1 MGRPSFGGI
10 RVAIVL
16 GEGMAERI
24 DAVSGNR
31 SDFIRAAIEEKLSG
45 VRVEV
50 PASDP
55 VVPKSEAP
63 AERVAVPRK
72 AVARGRAVR
81 DVVGDEA
88 AVRGLLADR
97 PRSVRALAGEL
108 GWPEMRVE
116 RALRGLAVFYS
127 QGLVFLE

>member
-1 MGRPSFGGI
+1 MISVRLDGDLVS
-10 RVAIVL
+10 
-16 GEGMAERI
+16 RI
-24 DAVSGNR
+24 DA
-31 SDFIRAAIEEKLSG
+31 AG
-45 VRVEV
+45 VRSEV
-50 PASDP
+50 IREALEAWFSGGGLVPVPEP
-55 VVPKSEAP
+55 VVPKRDAP
-63 AERVAVPRK
+63 AEKVVTAVPAK
-72 AVARGRAVR
+72 RAVR
-81 DVVGDEA
+81 DAEGDEG